1 MQRAAARCTI
11 NKGPE
16 GSKNGMPNSH
26 HAENP
31 RESFRIFEVP
41 SGNLLLFAIE
51 NGHRNSGFT
60 HIVFRMFICM
70 LTRGYFKLST
80 EAC

>member
-31 RESFRIFEVP
+31 RESFRIFEVHT
-41 SGNLLLFAIE
+41 GNLLLLLLKMAIE
-51 NGHRNSGFT
+51 
-60 HIVFRMFICM
+60 IVD
-70 LTRGYFKLST
+70 LPT
-80 EAC
+80 